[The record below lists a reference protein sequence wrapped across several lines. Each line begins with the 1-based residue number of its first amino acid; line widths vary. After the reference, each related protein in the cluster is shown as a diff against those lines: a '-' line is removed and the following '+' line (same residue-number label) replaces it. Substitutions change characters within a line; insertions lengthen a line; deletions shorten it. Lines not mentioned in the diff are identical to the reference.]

1 MSTPSHD
8 GALSREQTDIL
19 ELLAGELQE
28 QLEAALDVPETPSE
42 TETSDRLERM
52 ATELENLEHAAQ
64 LIGLTGLAHTCIQL
78 RFNLTELAAAPITE
92 SQQLLIDSWP
102 VYLLDYVQQLQEGQ
116 PDEDSA
122 STLLGFL
129 GEETWPAPMPEA
141 ERAQLK
147 PLLLNP
153 DWSMPDEE
161 NTGPP
166 TEATLSMLSLSLNE
180 DLNPSLF
187 EGLVLELPQ
196 QIQQFSRCLE
206 QYSDDGNTE
215 ALAQA
220 QRIAHTVK
228 GSANVVGVTGLANF
242 MHCSEDLLALL
253 ERESPQATRAQSE
266 LLSAMADTLAALSDH
281 LLDGTQ
287 PGEEERAVLQEVLD
301 YYHQLASGEAPA
313 APVQDLTE
321 EPLREPASDPT
332 ATPASPEPAP
342 ETANAAPADS
352 GPAEETATQASGLS
366 AQIRVEEERI
376 QGLLTLAGEATI
388 GNHRVMTQTQRAQQS
403 LKSVQ
408 QLQNK
413 LVQLTDELGDLIE
426 VRNLFARAGDSQ
438 QDEIDP
444 LELDRYNELHSFFH
458 QLQEFSADSRDLLQE
473 TRGELSAL
481 EELTQYQQ
489 TNHRE
494 SQSRLLDLLTLP
506 AQVLEP
512 RLQRC
517 VRQACRMTGKRAH
530 LTVTGADTHLD
541 SQTLQR
547 LTDPLMHLLR
557 NAVDHG
563 IESADERERAGKPD
577 EGQIWLSF
585 RPEGQATLIEI
596 RDDGGGLNQ
605 ARIAERAQALNLS
618 QAETQTDDQ
627 WLQSVIFLPGF
638 STREAVSQTSGRGL
652 GLDAV
657 AEQIRSLKGQIQ
669 ISSEPQAGT
678 QFRLSIP
685 NTLIAEHQ
693 LLVRL
698 GDRELALSARGVN
711 QVLFMDPEHLSNRG
725 DRLFYQYQGQTLP
738 VLHLAQ
744 IAPLPDPPATDTRRA
759 QALLLVETSDHTTQ
773 GLLVDRILASREM
786 VIKPLPRFTPA
797 LPGIL
802 GATIL
807 GDGRVAPVLD
817 TRELLEQ
824 ARAESTPGID
834 WLRYNNE
841 QQQQRQDQQRP
852 LALVIDDSLSS
863 RRSLAQF
870 VGDMGMEVLTARDGF
885 EAIEKLQERQ
895 PTLVL
900 VDMEMPRM
908 NGLEFTAHLRAQE
921 RLRDIPVIMITSRN
935 TEKHRQMADAA
946 GVDLYLNKPFSED
959 ELMHSIEQSLH

>member
-42 TETSDRLERM
+42 NDAGERLERM
-52 ATELENLEHAAQ
+52 STELENLEHAAQ
-64 LIGLTGLAHTCIQL
+64 LIGLTGLAGVCIQL
-78 RFNLTELAAAPITE
+78 RNNLSQLAYIPVDE
-92 SQQLLIDSWP
+92 NRQLLIDSWA
-102 VYLLDYVQQLQEGQ
+102 VYLLDYVQQLQDGQ
-116 PDEDSA
+116 PDEE
-122 STLLGFL
+122 STATLMSFL
-129 GEETWPAPMPEA
+129 SDEGWPTPLPRS
-141 ERAQLK
+141 EREQLE

-153 DWSMPDEE
+153 AWSLPDEQD

-166 TEATLSMLSLSLNE
+166 TEATETMLSLELG
-180 DLNPSLF
+180 DDINPSLF

-196 QIQQFSRCLE
+196 QIQRFSQCLE
-206 QYSDDGNTE
+206 QFTQHGAAE

-242 MHCSEDLLALL
+242 MHYSEDLLNLL
-253 ERESPQATRAQSE
+253 ERNAPAPSDTQSE
-266 LLSAMADTLAALSDH
+266 LLSEMADTLAALSDH

-287 PGEEERAVLQEVLD
+287 PGETERAVLQSVLD
-301 YYHQLASGEAPA
+301 HYHQLASG
-313 APVQDLTE
+313 VQPEKSEL
-321 EPLREPASDPT
+321 EPASSRGEP
-332 ATPASPEPAP
+332 AVSQASPAAEKP
-342 ETANAAPADS
+342 APAD
-352 GPAEETATQASGLS
+352 ETAIEATEAQPAGLR
-366 AQIRVEEERI
+366 AQIRVEEQRI

-388 GNHRVMTQTQRAQQS
+388 GNHRLMTQTQRAQHS
-403 LKSVQ
+403 LKNVQ
-408 QLQNK
+408 QLHNK
-413 LVQLTDELGDLIE
+413 LLQLTDELGDLIE
-426 VRNLFARAGDSQ
+426 VRNLFARAGDNQ
-438 QDEIDP
+438 RNEIDP

-473 TRGELSAL
+473 TRVELDAL
-481 EELTQYQQ
+481 EELTQHQQ

-494 SQSRLLDLLTLP
+494 SQNRLLALLTLP
-506 AQVLEP
+506 AQTLEP

-517 VRQACRMTGKRAH
+517 VRQACRMTGKRAQ

-541 SQTLQR
+541 SQTLQQ

-563 IESADERERAGKPD
+563 IEPEEEREKAGKPA
-577 EGQIWLSF
+577 EGKIWLSF
-585 RPEGQATLIEI
+585 RPQGQATLIEI

-605 ARIAERAQALNLS
+605 ARIVERAQALNLPPMEA
-618 QAETQTDDQ
+618 QADEQ

-638 STREAVSQTSGRGL
+638 STRESVSQTSGRGL

-657 AEQIRSLKGQIQ
+657 AEQIKALKGRIH
-669 ISSEPQAGT
+669 IRSEHRAGT
-678 QFRLSIP
+678 QFSLQIP

-698 GDRELALSARGVN
+698 GDRELALSARGVS
-711 QVLFMDPEHLSNRG
+711 QVVFMDPEQLSNRG
-725 DRLFYQYQGQTLP
+725 EQLLYQYQGRAIP
-738 VLHLAQ
+738 VMHLAQ
-744 IAPLPDPPATDTRRA
+744 VAPLPNPPATDTRQA
-759 QALLLVETSDHTTQ
+759 QALLLLKGSDNTPQ

-786 VIKPLPRFTPA
+786 VVKPLPAFTPET
-797 LPGIL
+797 PGVL

-817 TRELLEQ
+817 TAELLEQ
-824 ARAESTPGID
+824 ARAGSSTGFD
-834 WLRYNNE
+834 WFRHNAEL
-841 QQQQRQDQQRP
+841 QQQRQTQQKP

-870 VGDMGMEVLTARDGF
+870 VADMGMDVVTARDGF

-908 NGLEFTAHLRAQE
+908 NGLEFTAHLRAQKQ
-921 RLRDIPVIMITSRN
+921 LREIPVIMITSRN

-959 ELMHSIEQSLH
+959 ELMHSIEESLH